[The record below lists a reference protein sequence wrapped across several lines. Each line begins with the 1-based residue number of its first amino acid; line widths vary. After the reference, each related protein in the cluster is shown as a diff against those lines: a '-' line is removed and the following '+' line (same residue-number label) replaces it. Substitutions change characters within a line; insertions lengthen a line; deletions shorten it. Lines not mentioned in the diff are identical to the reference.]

1 VAQLLMRRPDL
12 ADLPPAPAGIES
24 AAAADVA
31 GLASLLAAAFD
42 EPWDGDRV
50 RRDLLDD
57 PTVKRTLIMRDGGAI
72 VATASAR
79 VLPSDY
85 PGAGYVHWVAS
96 DPTHRGRGL
105 GFAAT
110 LAVLHEF
117 LAEGLT
123 EAVLETDDQ
132 RLSAITVYLGLG
144 FVPQYRDES
153 HQLRWSKIFTALNDE
168 RRRAGRKTQP
178 TGASDEDTPTRA
190 SNGEQ
195 VGRA

>member
-1 VAQLLMRRPDL
+1 MAQLLMRRPDL
-12 ADLPPAPAGIES
+12 AALPPVPAGVES
-24 AAAADVA
+24 ADARDVP
-31 GLASLLAAAFD
+31 GLASLLEAAFD
-42 EPWDGDRV
+42 ESWDSGRV

-57 PTVKRTLIMRDGGAI
+57 PSVRRTLIIRDGDAI

-79 VLPSDY
+79 VLPSEY

-96 DPTHRGRGL
+96 DPTRRGQGF

-132 RLSAITVYLGLG
+132 RLSAIRVYLGLG
-144 FVPQYRDES
+144 FIPQYRDDS
-153 HQLRWSKIFTALNDE
+153 HQLRWSKIFTALAEE
-168 RRRAGRKTQP
+168 RRHARRAMSAERHG
-178 TGASDEDTPTRA
+178 GD
-190 SNGEQ
+190 GI
-195 VGRA
+195 GW